1 MLYIRCQYPCLL
13 NLLAFCALLGFAA
26 VWGCSESENSE
37 VLAPVSTTETT
48 TQPISREMMAKL
60 LADVEKNVFAAEM
73 EITPQVAAAPMAPM
87 QRPPTIAETMAAL
100 RLEFPGNVLDED
112 FTKIREIINSETY
125 VEFLKRTYPQ
135 ENQFQNFDEFWA
147 LASVDE
153 EWYLEFLNMYFTPPL
168 AEPTAEDVD
177 VLHYITLHYRNLNVR
192 KYHGEDR
199 EHENNVNMMM
209 NVPVRPWI
217 GKRFV
222 GESGVVN
229 ILLWVKVF
237 AHHRVLVKELQEE
250 DQEKIHTLFVEN
262 GTQKGFLLVALLEPV
277 RLGHVI
283 KDFTDVQV
291 FQRWVDGEF
300 SKNAGQQGQRPDK

>member
-1 MLYIRCQYPCLL
+1 MFYFRCRYPCLL
-13 NLLAFCALLGFAA
+13 NLLTFCALLGFAA

-37 VLAPVSTTETT
+37 VLAPVSTAETT

-60 LADVEKNVFAAEM
+60 LADVEKNMSAAEM
-73 EITPQVAAAPMAPM
+73 EFAPQVAAVPMAPM
-87 QRPPTIAETMAAL
+87 QRPPTLAETMAQL
-100 RLEFPGNVLDED
+100 RLEFPGNILDDD
-112 FTKIREIINSETY
+112 FIRIQEIIESETY
-125 VEFLKRTYPQ
+125 LDFLKWNYPQ

-153 EWYLEFLNMYFTPPL
+153 ERSLEFLNMYFIPPL

-177 VLHYITLHYRNLNVR
+177 VLHYMTLHYRNLNVR

-209 NVPVRPWI
+209 NEPVRPWI
-217 GKRFV
+217 EQRFV
-222 GESGVVN
+222 SEDGVVN

-250 DQEKIHTLFVEN
+250 DREKIHTLFVEN
-262 GTQKGFLLVALLEPV
+262 GTQKGFLQVALLEPV

-291 FQRWVDGEF
+291 FKRWVDGEF
-300 SKNAGQQGQRPDK
+300 SKK